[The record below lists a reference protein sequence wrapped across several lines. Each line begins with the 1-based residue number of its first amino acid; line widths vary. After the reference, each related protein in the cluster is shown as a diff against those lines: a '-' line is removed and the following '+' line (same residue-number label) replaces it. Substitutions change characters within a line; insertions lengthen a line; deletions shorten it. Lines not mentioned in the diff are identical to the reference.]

1 MATFKATINGMSL
14 DFLDMGSVE
23 EKQRYRHWCETHG
36 GTKITIQ
43 TEDDKNISINGK
55 GYTESDSSIPY
66 DESDI
71 PLQE

>member
-1 MATFKATINGMSL
+1 MTIFKAKINGMSL

-23 EKQRYRHWCETHG
+23 EKQRWRHWCETHG

-43 TEDDKNISINGK
+43 TEDEIKTTINGE
-55 GYTESDSSIPY
+55 GHTESDSSIPY
-66 DESDI
+66 NESDI